1 MAKPSALGKG
11 LSALIS
17 TKPATPVASPTPAVE
32 KGERVQSI
40 PLGSLV
46 PSPLQPR
53 KVFREEQLQELVDS
67 IREHG
72 VVQPLICRERGGKY
86 EIIAGER
93 RWRASQRL
101 HLETLPVIVRE
112 APDRDVLELALIENL
127 QRADLNPIEEARA
140 YQRLSEDFAMKQEDI
155 SQRVGKSRAVVAN
168 AIRLLDLDPQIQTW
182 ISQETLSVGH
192 AKVLLA
198 LKGHAD
204 QLVAAH
210 EVLKKGLTV
219 RGAETLVKQHLE
231 SSGKVK
237 RTRASA
243 ATPSLAPALQ
253 RIQNRLQHHLGTH
266 VALHHGEKRGRIEIE
281 YYGNE
286 DLDRLLAAL
295 GLEQENR

>member
-1 MAKPSALGKG
+1 
-11 LSALIS
+11 
-17 TKPATPVASPTPAVE
+17 VASPTPAVE
-32 KGERVQSI
+32 KGERVQTL
-40 PLGSLV
+40 PVEALV

-53 KVFREEQLQELVDS
+53 KVFREEQLQELADS

-72 VVQPLICRERGGKY
+72 IVQPLICRSREGKY

-93 RWRASQRL
+93 RWRAAQRL
-101 HLETLPVIVRE
+101 KIASVPVIVRE

-127 QRADLNPIEEARA
+127 QRADLNPMEEARA
-140 YQRLSEDFAMKQEDI
+140 YQKLSEEFSLKQEEI

-168 AIRLLDLDPQIQTW
+168 AIRLLDLEPQIQTW

-198 LKGHAD
+198 LKGHAE
-204 QLVAAH
+204 QLAAAH

-219 RGAETLVKQHLE
+219 RAAETLVKHHLE
-231 SSGKVK
+231 STGKVK
-237 RTRASA
+237 RTRASGGS
-243 ATPSLAPALQ
+243 PSLAPALQ

-266 VALHHGEKRGRIEIE
+266 VSLQHGEKRGRIEIE

-286 DLDRLLAAL
+286 DLDRLLKVL
-295 GLEQENR
+295 GLEIENR

>member
-1 MAKPSALGKG
+1 MAKSSALGKG

-32 KGERVQSI
+32 KGERIQS
-40 PLGSLV
+40 LAVDALV

-53 KVFREEQLQELVDS
+53 KVFGEEQLQELVDS

-72 VVQPLICRERGGKY
+72 IVQPLICREREGKY

-101 HLETLPVIVRE
+101 NLSTVPVIVRE

-127 QRADLNPIEEARA
+127 QRADLNPMEEARA
-140 YQRLSEDFAMKQEDI
+140 YQRLSEDFSMKQEEI
-155 SQRVGKSRAVVAN
+155 SQRVGRSRAVVAN
-168 AIRLLDLDPQIQTW
+168 AIRLLDLEPQIQTW
-182 ISQETLSVGH
+182 ISQQTLSVGH

-198 LKGHAD
+198 LKGHAE
-204 QLVAAH
+204 QLAAAH

-219 RGAETLVKQHLE
+219 RGAETLVKQHME
-231 SSGKVK
+231 SAGKIK
-237 RTRASA
+237 TTRGKTT
-243 ATPSLAPALQ
+243 ATSLGPALQ
-253 RIQNRLQHHLGTH
+253 RVQNRLQHHLGTH
-266 VALHHGEKRGRIEIE
+266 VSLHHGEKRGRIEIE

-286 DLDRLLAAL
+286 DLDRLLSAMGL
-295 GLEQENR
+295 GADNR

>member
-17 TKPATPVASPTPAVE
+17 TKPATPVASPTPEVE
-32 KGERVQSI
+32 KGERIQLL
-40 PLGSLV
+40 PLDSLV

-72 VVQPLICRERGGKY
+72 VVQPLICRARDGKY

-101 HLETLPVIVRE
+101 NLASVPVIVRE

-127 QRADLNPIEEARA
+127 QRADLNPIEEAKA

-182 ISQETLSVGH
+182 IAQETLSVGH

-204 QLVAAH
+204 QLLAAH

-219 RGAETLVKQHLE
+219 RGVETLVKQQLE
-231 SSGKVK
+231 STGKTK
-237 RTRASA
+237 RTRSGSG
-243 ATPSLAPALQ
+243 TPSLAPALQ
-253 RIQNRLQHHLGTH
+253 RVQNRLQHHLGTH
-266 VALHHGEKRGRIEIE
+266 VSVHHGEKRGRIEIE
-281 YYGNE
+281 YYGND
-286 DLDRLLAAL
+286 DLDRLLSLL
-295 GLEQENR
+295 GLEAEDR